1 MCDWFIWKI
10 LNSCLNGLV
19 VVVVVGW
26 VDNAPSS
33 LDGLCGGEV
42 MRFDILSLISCF
54 SAARRLTLMRW
65 KDAALTAHQHIRV
78 QSPLAQ
84 DSSGLG
90 IIHSEKMKWRWA
102 CLTALLV
109 SHLEKKNEVTAT
121 RTGNYNGSE
130 GESAWAWDR
139 ENLRNVENKNNTRCG
154 MEAGRQ

>member
-19 VVVVVGW
+19 GG

-33 LDGLCGGEV
+33 LEGLCGGEV

-54 SAARRLTLMRW
+54 SAAWRLTLMRW

-102 CLTALLV
+102 CPTALLV
-109 SHLEKKNEVTAT
+109 SHPEKKNEVTAT
-121 RTGNYNGSE
+121 RTGNYNGTE
-130 GESAWAWDR
+130 GGTGWAWDR
-139 ENLRNVENKNNTRCG
+139 ENLRNVENKSNTRCG
-154 MEAGRQ
+154 TEAGRQ

>member
-19 VVVVVGW
+19 GGGVN
-26 VDNAPSS
+26 NAPSP
-33 LDGLCGGEV
+33 LEGLCRGEV

-54 SAARRLTLMRW
+54 SAAWRLTLMRW
-65 KDAALTAHQHIRV
+65 KDAALTAHQHIPV

-109 SHLEKKNEVTAT
+109 SHREEKNEVTAT
-121 RTGNYNGSE
+121 RTGNYNGPE
-130 GESAWAWDR
+130 GGTAWAWDG
-139 ENLRNVENKNNTRCG
+139 ENLLNVGNKSNTRCG
-154 MEAGRQ
+154 TEAGRQ